1 MSCHTHGSTSVGLWV
16 VACTMVSGL
25 RVYFVCVQWS
35 VSTLGSPGLGV
46 CYILHSSTTLK
57 KKKNASIKQK
67 QKEKGSRR

>member
-25 RVYFVCVQWS
+25 GVYFVCVQWS

-46 CYILHSSTTLK
+46 CYILHSSTML
-57 KKKNASIKQK
+57 IFFFKQM
-67 QKEKGSRR
+67 QV